1 MLSAEQIADR
11 LIEGHAAP
19 QQHRLIIR
27 PTPDLA
33 KLRETGSASVDLRL
47 GTWFSTMRHSKMSLL
62 RVDDELAEL
71 GSAASLS
78 EDQLKHVS
86 EYVRGTISMNEA
98 NLTKTSYVPFGARFV
113 LHPGNFVL
121 GVTLEWIRL
130 PNNIAGYVIG
140 KSSWGRRGLIIA
152 TAVGVH
158 PNFTGCLTLELT
170 NVAEVPIAIKPGML
184 ICQLFLHEVGETAIP
199 ERRSSYS
206 CIRRPALRGLR
217 LDEFARR
224 LSSGGGT

>member
-1 MLSAEQIADR
+1 MLSATQIADR
-11 LIEGHAAP
+11 LAADDKGP
-19 QQHRLIIR
+19 EDQLIIR
-27 PTPDLA
+27 PTPDLSQ
-33 KLRETGSASVDLRL
+33 LRESGSASVDLRL

-62 RVDDELAEL
+62 RVDDELDEL
-71 GSAASLS
+71 ASTASLS
-78 EDQLKHVS
+78 QAQFKHVS

-98 NLTKTSYVPFGARFV
+98 NLTKTSYVPFGTRFV

-121 GVTLEWIRL
+121 GVTLEWIRF

-170 NVAEVPIAIKPGML
+170 NVAEVPIAIKPGMS
-184 ICQLFLHEVGETAIP
+184 ICQLFLHEVAETTTPRI
-199 ERRSSYS
+199 RSPYS
-206 CIRRPALRGLR
+206 CIRRPAIGGLR
-217 LDEFARR
+217 LDDFAKR
-224 LSSGGGT
+224 LSFGNS